1 MTPRFSPGVRRG
13 APPPAWA
20 GGAFMT
26 TELQTERIHIVRV
39 PGERGGE
46 QVITATRTGA
56 VFIARLLQAG
66 EVSRAPM
73 VRPLGARQRWAW
85 SRPTVRSGGAEKA

>member
-13 APPPAWA
+13 APSPTWA
-20 GGAFMT
+20 RGAFMA
-26 TELQTERIHIVRV
+26 TEFQTEHPHIVTV
-39 PGERGGE
+39 PGVRSGE
-46 QVITATRTGA
+46 PVITATCIGV

-66 EVSRAPM
+66 EGSRAPM